1 MANLKPIHLDTLKV
15 SSISTEGPTKT
26 ATGGMA
32 ADTLLK
38 YGKKFT
44 IEMQDAMG
52 RYETLNELYGANISK
67 GKNILAITDRFP
79 GEKTIVGTTFV
90 VDQKT
95 GAKQPL
101 RICIPIF
108 NCDGIFNLTQ
118 DAEGDVTTFDLNG
131 QIARFESDAEGAVD
145 ETGKYQVG
153 TDNVFY
159 FFATS
164 EAMGDIMTKGYRKV
178 YEDTQS
184 YVNTPA
190 GSGTAAVNHANLEAM
205 LNKFGVVTVMDIDIY
220 PTVRFE
226 QAVKSG
232 DKITYKYSKIDDTNG
247 SLVAATYEWTVDK
260 DYQAGEWDAVGT
272 FLAYVGAPTTP
283 AQGGGQA

>member
-52 RYETLNELYGANISK
+52 RYETLNQLYGANISK

-131 QIARFESDAEGAVD
+131 QIARFESDAEGEVD
-145 ETGKYQVG
+145 ATGKYEVG

-164 EAMGDIMTKGYRKV
+164 EAMKDIKSKGYRAV
-178 YEDTQS
+178 YNDDKTYSNKEADGKTKP
-184 YVNTPA
+184 Y
-190 GSGTAAVNHANLEAM
+190 HADLEAM
-205 LNKFGVVTVMDIDIY
+205 LAKFGVVTVMDIDIY

-226 QAVKSG
+226 QAVKKD
-232 DKITYKYSKIDDTNG
+232 DKITYKYTQLNDKTG
-247 SLVAATYEWTVDK
+247 EAEPATYEWTADQ
-260 DYQAGEWDAVGT
+260 DYSAGEWDAMGT
-272 FLAYVGAPTTP
+272 FIAYEGAPKK
-283 AQGGGQA
+283 AE

>member
-52 RYETLNELYGANISK
+52 RYETLNQLYGANISK

-131 QIARFESDAEGAVD
+131 QIARFESDAEGVVD
-145 ETGKYQVG
+145 ATGKYEVG

-164 EAMGDIMTKGYRKV
+164 EAMGDIKSKGYRAV
-178 YEDTQS
+178 YND
-184 YVNTPA
+184 NTTYSNEGA
-190 GSGTAAVNHANLEAM
+190 DGTESKPYHADLEAM
-205 LNKFGVVTVMDIDIY
+205 LAKFGVVTVMDIDIY

-226 QAVKSG
+226 QAVKKN
-232 DKITYKYSKIDDTNG
+232 DKITYKWKDSENKDQ
-247 SLVAATYEWTVDK
+247 TYEWTVDQE
-260 DYQAGEWDAVGT
+260 YAAGEWDAMGT
-272 FLAYVGAPTTP
+272 FIAYEGAPK
-283 AQGGGQA
+283 AE

>member
-1 MANLKPIHLDTLKV
+1 MALTKKTPIHLDTLKI
-15 SSISTEGPTKT
+15 SSISTEGPSKT

-38 YGKKFT
+38 YGKKFS

-52 RYETLNELYGANISK
+52 RYETLEKLYGANISK

-145 ETGKYQVG
+145 KNGKYTVG

-164 EAMGDIMTKGYRKV
+164 EAMDDIMANGYREV
-178 YEDTQS
+178 YENSSNYDNS
-184 YVNTPA
+184 A
-190 GSGTAAVNHANLEAM
+190 ADGTTKPYHADLQAM
-205 LNKFGVVTVMDIDIY
+205 LAKFGVVTVMDVDIY
-220 PTVRFE
+220 DAVRFE
-226 QAVKSG
+226 ADVDASTPAQTAEEGGQTSSTKQFTAQAYR
-232 DKITYKYSKIDDTNG
+232 I
-247 SLVAATYEWTVDK
+247 
-260 DYQAGEWDAVGT
+260 GEWDAKHT
-272 FLAYVGAPTTP
+272 FYEETEDQVPTV
-283 AQGGGQA
+283 

>member
-1 MANLKPIHLDTLKV
+1 MALTKKTPIHLDTLKI
-15 SSISTEGPTKT
+15 SSISTEGPSKT

-38 YGKKFT
+38 YGKKFS

-52 RYETLNELYGANISK
+52 RYETLEKLYGANISK
-67 GKNILAITDRFP
+67 GNNILAITDRFP

-145 ETGKYQVG
+145 KNGKYTVG

-164 EAMGDIMTKGYRKV
+164 EAMEDIMANGYREV
-178 YEDTQS
+178 YENSANYSNENVDPTQGGK
-184 YVNTPA
+184 Y
-190 GSGTAAVNHANLEAM
+190 HADLQSM
-205 LNKFGVVTVMDIDIY
+205 LAKFGVVTVMDVDIY
-220 PTVRFE
+220 DAVRFE
-226 QAVKSG
+226 ADVDANTPAQTAEEG
-232 DKITYKYSKIDDTNG
+232 G
-247 SLVAATYEWTVDK
+247 SATKTFAAQSYRI
-260 DYQAGEWDAVGT
+260 GEWDAKHT
-272 FLAYVGAPTTP
+272 FFEETEDAE
-283 AQGGGQA
+283 

>member
-1 MANLKPIHLDTLKV
+1 MALRKPIHLDTLKI

-52 RYETLNELYGANISK
+52 RYETLNELYGANLSK
-67 GKNILAITDRFP
+67 GKQILAITDRFP

-131 QIARFESDAEGAVD
+131 QIARFESDSDGVVD
-145 ETGKYQVG
+145 ENGKYTVG

-159 FFATS
+159 FFATVDG
-164 EAMGDIMTKGYRKV
+164 MKDIMANGYREIWNDEETYANADGKMNTKEGEEGV
-178 YEDTQS
+178 YYAS
-184 YVNTPA
+184 
-190 GSGTAAVNHANLEAM
+190 LEAM
-205 LNKFGVVTVMDIDIY
+205 LAKFGVVTVMDVDIY
-220 PTVRFE
+220 PAVRFE
-226 QAVKSG
+226 EDREADGEK
-232 DKITYKYSKIDDTNG
+232 
-247 SLVAATYEWTVDK
+247 AAYRI
-260 DYQAGEWDAVGT
+260 GEWDAYST
-272 FLAYVGAPTTP
+272 FNEAEE
-283 AQGGGQA
+283 GGEEPVEPGE

>member
-1 MANLKPIHLDTLKV
+1 MALKQPIHLDTLKI

-52 RYETLNELYGANISK
+52 RYETLNQLYGANISK

-131 QIARFESDAEGAVD
+131 QIARFESDAEGSVD
-145 ETGKYQVG
+145 KNGKYTVG

-164 EAMGDIMTKGYRKV
+164 EAMEDIMVNGYREV
-178 YEDTQS
+178 YENSSNYDNST
-184 YVNTPA
+184 A
-190 GSGTAAVNHANLEAM
+190 DGTNKPYHADLQAM
-205 LNKFGVVTVMDIDIY
+205 LAKFGVVTVMDVDIY
-220 PTVRFE
+220 DAVRFE
-226 QAVKSG
+226 ADVDASKPAVTAGEEGSGSATTTKQFTAQAYR
-232 DKITYKYSKIDDTNG
+232 I
-247 SLVAATYEWTVDK
+247 
-260 DYQAGEWDAVGT
+260 GEWDAKHT
-272 FLAYVGAPTTP
+272 FFEESATTTKPT
-283 AQGGGQA
+283 GGQQ

>member
-1 MANLKPIHLDTLKV
+1 MALKKKTPIHLDTLKI

-52 RYETLNELYGANISK
+52 RYETLNQLYGANLSK

-131 QIARFESDAEGAVD
+131 QIARFESDAEGFVD
-145 ETGKYQVG
+145 KTGKYEVG

-164 EAMGDIMTKGYRKV
+164 EAMDDIMANGYREV
-178 YEDTQS
+178 YENSTNYD
-184 YVNTPA
+184 NTSA
-190 GSGTAAVNHANLEAM
+190 DGSATKPYHADLQAM
-205 LNKFGVVTVMDIDIY
+205 LAKFGVVTVMDVDIY
-220 PTVRFE
+220 DCVRFS
-226 QAVKSG
+226 QDV
-232 DKITYKYSKIDDTNG
+232 NPG
-247 SLVAATYEWTVDK
+247 SNPKPVDEGSSSTTTTK
-260 DYQAGEWDAVGT
+260 TFTAQPYRIGEWDAKNT
-272 FLAYVGAPTTP
+272 FYVEEK
-283 AQGGGQA
+283 

>member
-1 MANLKPIHLDTLKV
+1 MADTNVTYTYTARKPIHLDTLKI

-79 GEKTIVGTTFV
+79 GEKTLVGTTFV

-145 ETGKYQVG
+145 ATGKYEVG

-164 EAMGDIMTKGYRKV
+164 EAMDDIKVAGYREV
-178 YEDTQS
+178 YENDTEYS
-184 YVNTPA
+184 NKDA
-190 GSGTAAVNHANLEAM
+190 DGTAKKPYHADLEAM
-205 LNKFGVVTVMDIDIY
+205 LAKFGVVTVMDVDIY
-220 PTVRFE
+220 PAARFTE
-226 QAVKSG
+226 DVTPKDTTAAKPEAADSSFTKTFVKQSYR
-232 DKITYKYSKIDDTNG
+232 I
-247 SLVAATYEWTVDK
+247 
-260 DYQAGEWDAVGT
+260 GEWDAVST
-272 FLAYVGAPTTP
+272 FYEKTVKAK
-283 AQGGGQA
+283 

>member
-1 MANLKPIHLDTLKV
+1 MADVKKPIHLDTLKI

-52 RYETLNELYGANISK
+52 RYETLSQLYGANLSTNK
-67 GKNILAITDRFP
+67 QILAITDRFP
-79 GEKTIVGTTFV
+79 GEKTLVGTTFV

-95 GAKQPL
+95 GAKQPI

-131 QIARFESDAEGAVD
+131 QVARFESDADGSVD
-145 ETGKYQVG
+145 SNGKYEVG

-159 FFATS
+159 FFAT
-164 EAMGDIMTKGYRKV
+164 TKGMDAIMENGYRETWNEDSEDAFKV
-178 YEDTQS
+178 GENVAS
-184 YVNTPA
+184 
-190 GSGTAAVNHANLEAM
+190 LEAM
-205 LNKFGVVTVMDIDIY
+205 LAKFGVVTVMDIDIY
-220 PTVRFE
+220 DCVRFE
-226 QAVKSG
+226 DAEKAG
-232 DKITYKYSKIDDTNG
+232 D
-247 SLVAATYEWTVDK
+247 
-260 DYQAGEWDAVGT
+260 DYRLGEWDAKST
-272 FLAYVGAPTTP
+272 FAAYKA
-283 AQGGGQA
+283 AA

>member
-1 MANLKPIHLDTLKV
+1 MADAKKPIHLDTLKI

-52 RYETLNELYGANISK
+52 RYETLSQLYGANLSDNK
-67 GKNILAITDRFP
+67 QILAITDRFP
-79 GEKTIVGTTFV
+79 GEKTLVGTTFV

-131 QIARFESDAEGAVD
+131 QVARFESDSDGEVD
-145 ETGKYQVG
+145 KDGKYSVG

-159 FFATS
+159 FFATVKGMES
-164 EAMGDIMTKGYRKV
+164 IMENGYRETWEDDSADSFKV
-178 YEDTQS
+178 
-184 YVNTPA
+184 
-190 GSGTAAVNHANLEAM
+190 GTTNAASLEAM
-205 LNKFGVVTVMDIDIY
+205 LAKFGVVTVMDVDIY
-220 PTVRFE
+220 DAVRF
-226 QAVKSG
+226 
-232 DKITYKYSKIDDTNG
+232 DDPTKTGKNYR
-247 SLVAATYEWTVDK
+247 L
-260 DYQAGEWDAVGT
+260 GEWDAKST
-272 FLAYVGAPTTP
+272 FEPYK
-283 AQGGGQA
+283 QAA

>member
-1 MANLKPIHLDTLKV
+1 MALRKPIHLDTLKI

-52 RYETLNELYGANISK
+52 RYETLNELYGANLSK
-67 GKNILAITDRFP
+67 GKQILAITDRFP

-101 RICIPIF
+101 RVCIPIF

-131 QIARFESDAEGAVD
+131 QIARFESDSDGVVD
-145 ETGKYQVG
+145 ADGKYTVG

-159 FFATS
+159 FFATVDG
-164 EAMGDIMTKGYRKV
+164 MKDIMEKGYREVWNDEETYVDEEGKMIEK
-178 YEDTQS
+178 EDNGGYYAS
-184 YVNTPA
+184 
-190 GSGTAAVNHANLEAM
+190 LEAM
-205 LNKFGVVTVMDIDIY
+205 LAKFGVVTVMDVDIY
-220 PTVRFE
+220 PAVRFE
-226 QAVKSG
+226 ADQEADEDAG
-232 DKITYKYSKIDDTNG
+232 T
-247 SLVAATYEWTVDK
+247 AAYRI
-260 DYQAGEWDAVGT
+260 GEWDAVST
-272 FLAYVGAPTTP
+272 FNEAEEEEEEP
-283 AQGGGQA
+283 AEPAE

>member
-1 MANLKPIHLDTLKV
+1 MALKTPIHLDTLKI

-52 RYETLNELYGANISK
+52 RYETLSQLYGANLSTNK
-67 GKNILAITDRFP
+67 QILAITDRFP
-79 GEKTIVGTTFV
+79 GEKTLVGTTFV

-131 QIARFESDAEGAVD
+131 QVARFESDVDGEVD
-145 ETGKYQVG
+145 ENGKYKVG

-159 FFATS
+159 FFATVKGM
-164 EAMGDIMTKGYRKV
+164 EEIMKNGYRETWDAEATTEGFKV
-178 YEDTQS
+178 GD
-184 YVNTPA
+184 N
-190 GSGTAAVNHANLEAM
+190 AASLETM
-205 LNKFGVVTVMDIDIY
+205 LAKFGVVTVMDVDIY
-220 PTVRFE
+220 DAVRFE
-226 QAVKSG
+226 EA
-232 DKITYKYSKIDDTNG
+232 TDD
-247 SLVAATYEWTVDK
+247 YRI
-260 DYQAGEWDAVGT
+260 GEWDAVST
-272 FLAYVGAPTTP
+272 FNEEAVGDDEE
-283 AQGGGQA
+283 

>member
-52 RYETLNELYGANISK
+52 RYETLSELYGANISK

-108 NCDGIFNLTQ
+108 SCDGIFNLTQ

-145 ETGKYQVG
+145 ENGKYQVG

-164 EAMGDIMTKGYRKV
+164 EAMKDIMAGGYRKV
-178 YEDTQS
+178 YEDATS

-190 GSGTAAVNHANLEAM
+190 TQGTNAVNHANLEAM
-205 LNKFGVVTVMDIDIY
+205 LAKFGVVTVMDIDIY

-226 QAVKSG
+226 QAVKAG
-232 DKITYKYSKIDDTNG
+232 DTITYKYPVLDNNG
-247 SLVAATYEWTVDK
+247 AVAAEPGTYTWNVDK
-260 DYQAGEWDAVGT
+260 DYQAGEWDALGT
-272 FLAYVGAPTTP
+272 FIAYNGAPTQTP
-283 AQGGGQA
+283 VQPE

>member
-1 MANLKPIHLDTLKV
+1 MALRKPIHLDTLKI

-52 RYETLNELYGANISK
+52 RYETLNELYGANLSK
-67 GKNILAITDRFP
+67 GKQILAITDRFP

-131 QIARFESDAEGAVD
+131 QIARFESDSDGVVD
-145 ETGKYQVG
+145 ENGKYSVG

-159 FFATS
+159 FFATVDG
-164 EAMGDIMTKGYRKV
+164 MKDIMANGYREV
-178 YEDTQS
+178 WNDES
-184 YVNTPA
+184 YVDEGKMAQKEDNGGYYA
-190 GSGTAAVNHANLEAM
+190 SLEAM
-205 LNKFGVVTVMDIDIY
+205 LAKFGVVTVMDVDIY
-220 PTVRFE
+220 PAVRFE
-226 QAVKSG
+226 ADREADG
-232 DKITYKYSKIDDTNG
+232 DAPAYRI
-247 SLVAATYEWTVDK
+247 
-260 DYQAGEWDAVGT
+260 GEWDAKST
-272 FLAYVGAPTTP
+272 FNEAEEGAEEPEEP
-283 AQGGGQA
+283 EE

>member
-1 MANLKPIHLDTLKV
+1 MADTNVTYTYTARKPIHLDTLKI

-79 GEKTIVGTTFV
+79 GEKTLVGTTFV

-131 QIARFESDAEGAVD
+131 QVARFESDAEGVVD
-145 ETGKYQVG
+145 KNGKYQVG

-164 EAMGDIMTKGYRKV
+164 EAMDDIKVAGYREV
-178 YEDTQS
+178 YENDTLYS
-184 YVNTPA
+184 NKDA
-190 GSGTAAVNHANLEAM
+190 DGTTKPYHADLEAM
-205 LNKFGVVTVMDIDIY
+205 LAKFGVVTVMDVDIY
-220 PTVRFE
+220 PAARFTE
-226 QAVKSG
+226 DVTPADKTAAKPEADDKST
-232 DKITYKYSKIDDTNG
+232 KTFIKQSYRI
-247 SLVAATYEWTVDK
+247 
-260 DYQAGEWDAVGT
+260 GEWDAVST
-272 FLAYVGAPTTP
+272 FYEKTEAK
-283 AQGGGQA
+283 

>member
-52 RYETLNELYGANISK
+52 RYETLNQLYGANISK

-131 QIARFESDAEGAVD
+131 QIARFESDAEGVVD
-145 ETGKYQVG
+145 ATGKYEVG

-164 EAMGDIMTKGYRKV
+164 EAMGDIKSKGYRAV
-178 YEDTQS
+178 YNDDKTYSNEGAD
-184 YVNTPA
+184 
-190 GSGTAAVNHANLEAM
+190 GTTKPYHADLEAM
-205 LNKFGVVTVMDIDIY
+205 LAKFGVVTVMDIDIY

-226 QAVKSG
+226 QAVKKS
-232 DKITYKYSKIDDTNG
+232 DKINYKWKDSEGKDQTH
-247 SLVAATYEWTVDK
+247 EWTADH
-260 DYQAGEWDAVGT
+260 DYSAGEWDAMGT
-272 FLAYVGAPTTP
+272 FIAYEGAPKK
-283 AQGGGQA
+283 AE

>member
-1 MANLKPIHLDTLKV
+1 MALKTPIHLDTLKI

-52 RYETLNELYGANISK
+52 RYETLSQLYGANLSTNK
-67 GKNILAITDRFP
+67 QILAITDRFP
-79 GEKTIVGTTFV
+79 GEKTLVGTTFV

-131 QIARFESDAEGAVD
+131 QVARFESDVD
-145 ETGKYQVG
+145 GSVDANGKYEVG

-159 FFATS
+159 FFATVKGM
-164 EAMGDIMTKGYRKV
+164 EEIMKNGYRETWDAAADTEGFKV
-178 YEDTQS
+178 GD
-184 YVNTPA
+184 N
-190 GSGTAAVNHANLEAM
+190 AASLEAM
-205 LNKFGVVTVMDIDIY
+205 LAKFGVVTVMDVDIY
-220 PTVRFE
+220 DAVRFE
-226 QAVKSG
+226 E
-232 DKITYKYSKIDDTNG
+232 
-247 SLVAATYEWTVDK
+247 ATE
-260 DYQAGEWDAVGT
+260 DYRIGEWDAKST
-272 FLAYVGAPTTP
+272 FNEDAE
-283 AQGGGQA
+283 

>member
-52 RYETLNELYGANISK
+52 RYETLNQLYGANISK

-131 QIARFESDAEGAVD
+131 QIARFESDAEGVVD
-145 ETGKYQVG
+145 ATGKYEVG

-164 EAMGDIMTKGYRKV
+164 EAMEDIKTKGYRAV
-178 YEDTQS
+178 YDDDKTYSNEGADG
-184 YVNTPA
+184 NTKPY
-190 GSGTAAVNHANLEAM
+190 HADLEAM
-205 LNKFGVVTVMDIDIY
+205 LAKFGVVTVMDIDIY

-226 QAVKSG
+226 QAVKKN
-232 DKITYKYSKIDDTNG
+232 DKITYKWKDSENKDQ
-247 SLVAATYEWTVDK
+247 TYDWTVDQ
-260 DYQAGEWDAVGT
+260 DYAAGEWDAMGT
-272 FLAYVGAPTTP
+272 FIAYEGAPK
-283 AQGGGQA
+283 AE